1 MANERLCLAATPSVG
16 YLAGCPCVLSAFIAD
31 HKLEL
36 FNSCHLQLALQ
47 LAMQGSV
54 SVWVGHV
61 LVALPAYPYLLTDYA
76 TVLSVFT
83 HHQWIGGIFIVG
95 GAAHASMALI
105 FDCSVREHPTIVRL
119 VHQRRAVIV
128 HLNWVCIFL
137 GFHSFGLYIH
147 NDTVS
152 ALGRAYDQFSD
163 QGIVLLPVFAR
174 CIQSQLVAPAIN
186 GISTDGAAV
195 RIAGRVLG
203 LGTADTI
210 VHHVHAFT
218 IHVTALILL
227 KGLLFA
233 RGSRLVPDKARL
245 GFRFP
250 CDGPGRG
257 GTCQVSAWDHIFL
270 GLFWMYNAVSVVVFH
285 FSWKIQSDV
294 WANEA
299 GGGIRQLTARNF
311 AN

>member
-1 MANERLCLAATPSVG
+1 MLPFEAPRRIVLDERLCLAATPSVG

-61 LVALPAYPYLLTDYA
+61 LVA
-76 TVLSVFT
+76 
-83 HHQWIGGIFIVG
+83 
-95 GAAHASMALI
+95 
-105 FDCSVREHPTIVRL
+105 
-119 VHQRRAVIV
+119 
-128 HLNWVCIFL
+128 
-137 GFHSFGLYIH
+137 
-147 NDTVS
+147 
-152 ALGRAYDQFSD
+152 
-163 QGIVLLPVFAR
+163 LPVFAR

-233 RGSRLVPDKARL
+233 RGSRTD
-245 GFRFP
+245 
-250 CDGPGRG
+250 
-257 GTCQVSAWDHIFL
+257 S
-270 GLFWMYNAVSVVVFH
+270 Y
-285 FSWKIQSDV
+285 
-294 WANEA
+294 
-299 GGGIRQLTARNF
+299 
-311 AN
+311 